1 MAKTQIQDAEIV
13 SAENESQ
20 ALIIAETNKLI
31 ETTIVELKKSTITD
45 EAIGLLKQKY
55 NALVVDGIEDMQ
67 GFKAVKSGVSELRK
81 IRTSIEAKRKELTEP
96 ALRFQRE
103 LKAEADRITAE
114 LVPLEDRLKAEV
126 TRIEDAKEAKRREVY
141 QQRITALQENGYQVI
156 NGFFVCGPFQV
167 HSDEITTLTDSQVEV
182 YIANG
187 RAELE
192 RKAAEDKRRQE
203 EAERQQREQ
212 ERLAA
217 ERAAIDKEKAEFAAW
232 KAQQQAEIAAQTKAI
247 EHTYDTVVQPAE
259 LQNEPQPVAAPQQ
272 PEQIS
277 APVAEAPQ
285 QQHPFE
291 MEFGL
296 PQACPTSRHD
306 AEPSEYQAGFDAFR
320 SQLINLVTDPS
331 VQLSRAT
338 LRTWAETLQ
347 YPQQ

>member
-20 ALIIAETNKLI
+20 ALIVAETNKLI

-67 GFKAVKSGVSELRK
+67 GFKAVKAGVTELRK

-141 QQRITALQENGYQVI
+141 SARITALQENGFQLI
-156 NGFFVCGPFQV
+156 NSFFVCGPFQV
-167 HSDEITTLTDSQVEV
+167 HADEITGLTDSQVEV

-187 RAELE
+187 RAELD
-192 RKAAEDKRRQE
+192 RKAAEEQRRQE

-217 ERAAIDKEKAEFAAW
+217 ERAEIERMRAEL
-232 KAQQQAEIAAQTKAI
+232 AQKQAELAAQTQAI
-247 EHTYDTVVQPAE
+247 ETTYETVVQPAE
-259 LQNEPQPVAAPQQ
+259 LPNEPQPVTAPTPQQ
-272 PEQIS
+272 AEPIS
-277 APVAEAPQ
+277 APIAEAPQ

-296 PQACPTSRHD
+296 PHANS
-306 AEPSEYQAGFDAFR
+306 APSEFQAGFDAFR
-320 SQLINLVTDPS
+320 SQLISLVTDPN
-331 VQLSRAT
+331 VQLSRAM
-338 LRTWAETLQ
+338 LKDWAQWLQ
-347 YPQQ
+347 YPQH